1 MNKNQNNNQ
10 DLLTFS
16 KPIVMGIVNLTP
28 DSFYDGGKL
37 NNEKKL
43 LIHVEKLIKEGSDII
58 DIGAISSRPGS
69 SIISEKNERERLMP
83 KLKLIRKKFPAIL
96 ISIDTF
102 RAKIAQ
108 ESIELGA
115 NMIND
120 ISAGDIDNKMLEI
133 IALLKVPY
141 VLMHMQGNPQTMQ
154 DSPKYNNV
162 MSEVNL
168 FFKKK
173 LNILKK
179 MGINNIILDPGFGFG
194 KTLKNNYEI
203 LNKLHLLKEFNLPI
217 MVGFSRKSMI
227 NNVLK
232 TNPEK
237 ALNGT
242 SILNTIALQK
252 GATII
257 RVHDVKEAKEAI
269 KIYTFAQNC
278 I

>member
-16 KPIVMGIVNLTP
+16 QPIVMGIVNLTP

-37 NNEKKL
+37 DNEKKL
-43 LIHVEKLIKEGSDII
+43 LFHIEKLIKDGADII

-69 SIISEKNERERLMP
+69 SMISEKKERNRLMP
-83 KLKLIRKKFPAIL
+83 KLKLIRKTFSDIH

-102 RAKIAQ
+102 RANIAQ

-120 ISAGDIDNKMLEI
+120 ISAGEIDNKMFEM

-162 MSEVNL
+162 INEVNL
-168 FFKKK
+168 FFNEK
-173 LNILKK
+173 LNVLKK
-179 MGINNIILDPGFGFG
+179 IGVNNIIIDPGFGFG

-203 LNKLHLLKEFNLPI
+203 LNQLDLLQRFNLPI

-227 NNVLK
+227 NSVLK
-232 TNPEK
+232 TNSEK

-257 RVHDVKEAKEAI
+257 RVHDVKEAKEAV
-269 KIYTFAQNC
+269 KIYTFAKNC
-278 I
+278 L